1 MVVSNCQSVTENLW
15 MSVCHW
21 EPVNV
26 SLSLKTCECQVCHW
40 EPVNVKSVT
49 ENLRMSVCHWEPV
62 NVKSVTENLWII
74 PVDHSSLRVTH
85 LWRSLVAVGHS
96 SLEIT
101 RRWGSLISG
110 DHSSLWV
117 IRPWGSFIP
126 GHHSSLGVIHSWKLL
141 IPGDR
146 WYGKLYQFIPVNRA
160 RSCLYGSRFSSTQWR
175 SQTQAHPGPGF
186 SYEHGR
192 FPKRIWLILIYLTEK
207 NVNSN
212 KKS

>member
-1 MVVSNCQSVTENLW
+1 
-15 MSVCHW
+15 MSVCYW

-40 EPVNVKSVT
+40 EPANVSLS
-49 ENLRMSVCHWEPV
+49 LRTCECQVRHWEPV
-62 NVKSVTENLWII
+62 NHPCGSFIAE
-74 PVDHSSLRVTH
+74 
-85 LWRSLVAVGHS
+85 GHS

-101 RRWGSLISG
+101 RRCGSLISG

-192 FPKRIWLILIYLTEK
+192 FPKRIWLILAYSTETW
-207 NVNSN
+207 
-212 KKS
+212 